1 VSPIDDP
8 GILFTKKN
16 TKHRIPPPPRGG
28 REICMIV
35 DFE

>member
-8 GILFTKKN
+8 GILFTKK
-16 TKHRIPPPPRGG
+16 KHKAPHSPSPEG
-28 REICMIV
+28 RKRDLMIV